1 MTSRR
6 LLIRAL
12 PYLLAPA
19 WSLAACGHTD
29 HSGGTATAAGQVGTD
44 GGAATGGAGSNL
56 PPMAGTTGRG
66 GTRTLPDGGA
76 GGAGPGIMIPG
87 ISDVPKT
94 IMCGGDSCSSVTT
107 LAPGVYV
114 DPCCVGDACGV
125 STQLLGALG
134 AQSQDVCQ
142 AKGQL
147 GEPDPSCPDSPSQ
160 MLPVMGTSFLVPGF
174 AGCCRA
180 ETGTCGVVVDK
191 ITIGG
196 LPLPFASPQLGC
208 VDSAPFFANEPGAA
222 CGVGTG
228 GAGGAGGAASAGA
241 GGVGASGAG
250 DGGAVISLGGAG

>member
-12 PYLLAPA
+12 PCLLVPA

-29 HSGGTATAAGQVGTD
+29 HSGDSTTAAGQVGTD

-56 PPMAGTTGRG
+56 PMAGTPGRG
-66 GTRTLPDGGA
+66 GTRGMPEAGA
-76 GGAGPGIMIPG
+76 GGAAPGVMIPG
-87 ISDVPKT
+87 ISDAPKT
-94 IMCGGDSCSSVTT
+94 ITCGGDSCSSVTT

-125 STQLLGALG
+125 STQLLGVLG

-147 GEPDPSCPDSPSQ
+147 GQPDPSCPDSPSQ

-180 ETGTCGVVVDK
+180 ETGTCGVVVNQ

-208 VDSAPFFANEPGAA
+208 VDSAPFFANEPGVA
-222 CGVGTG
+222 CGAGM
-228 GAGGAGGAASAGA
+228 GGAGGAASAGA
-241 GGVGASGAG
+241 GGVSGAGASGAG
-250 DGGAVISLGGAG
+250 DGGAPISLGGAG